1 MLETRNGSV
10 IQAQIPT
17 TATADQ
23 IAASITFLLSDD
35 GVHINGV
42 ILLRAGG
49 WSIQ

>member
-1 MLETRNGSV
+1 MLETGNGSV

-17 TATADQ
+17 IATPDQ

-42 ILLRAGG
+42 ILLSDGG